1 MNKLYLSKSI
11 LGEEAMVEM
20 GKYDYT
26 FNCRVNKACCCLY
39 DVWYGSGSNF
49 QYNLERKTIM
59 KIVVNSPMV
68 IEDYTK
74 HED

>member
-11 LGEEAMVEM
+11 LGEETMVEM

-39 DVWYGSGSNF
+39 DMEAVPISNIISSVK
-49 QYNLERKTIM
+49 R
-59 KIVVNSPMV
+59 S
-68 IEDYTK
+68 
-74 HED
+74 

>member
-26 FNCRVNKACCCLY
+26 FNCCVNKACCCLIRCMI
-39 DVWYGSGSNF
+39 WKRF
-49 QYNLERKTIM
+49 QFPI
-59 KIVVNSPMV
+59 
-68 IEDYTK
+68 
-74 HED
+74 